1 MTDLLAVPS
10 TQEKKDLFVLF
21 LASEPHKHCALNKYV
36 LSALLLALN

>member
-10 TQEKKDLFVLF
+10 TQEKKVFVLL

-36 LSALLLALN
+36 LSELLLALN